1 MGRYIIFAILF
12 MAAFVANI
20 NPMHYIFDIGFTFGN
35 LFLFII
41 GGIYAYKHVIGAT
54 ILVYILS
61 FVVRGFNPIQ
71 VIGLLEV
78 LVVCY
83 YYRKK
88 GRKNLFIN
96 VLTYW
101 CLFGL
106 WGNMACYLLVGMKNN
121 EMIFSLINLLINSLF
136 NAFIAQII
144 CYYWKVFRQRQEAS
158 MPTVS
163 FSQIAFH
170 IIMGTILA
178 PFFITIITNGA
189 QMQKVYQEDNYK
201 QAQTVAKEV
210 NKKIMSW
217 SKLELQ
223 KFKLQGKVQVAHI
236 QQIVDQY
243 IGEEPIYLMI
253 STDTNKVI
261 MNSIPS
267 IEEGIA
273 SDIEIMPIKEDFSY
287 VEISKIRPV
296 KIFSKELKGY
306 YIFELPIIKSQLNI
320 HIITPIDRYRIM
332 VMEEYLTH
340 FQIMSVFILFV
351 LIAFWGLN
359 RVLLN
364 SINELVTLTD
374 HLPSRLTTQEQI
386 IWPMSRISEI
396 NLLVENFKSMY
407 TELDKMFE
415 MLQESKEEL
424 KELAY
429 YDVLTGLANRLYF
442 KEYLNNLVN
451 SKAAGKVGVIFID
464 LNKFKQVNDELG
476 HDVGDQ
482 LLMQVAARLRRLESY
497 ETKAFRL
504 GGDEF
509 VLIHQTIQKESIVAL
524 GKSAN
529 QIFEESFKLN
539 QEMREITASIGV
551 GIYPDHGNSI
561 DQIVKRADE
570 AMYHSKNRRD
580 KSVYLYNVKKNK

>member
-1 MGRYIIFAILF
+1 
-12 MAAFVANI
+12 
-20 NPMHYIFDIGFTFGN
+20 
-35 LFLFII
+35 
-41 GGIYAYKHVIGAT
+41 
-54 ILVYILS
+54 
-61 FVVRGFNPIQ
+61 
-71 VIGLLEV
+71 
-78 LVVCY
+78 
-83 YYRKK
+83 
-88 GRKNLFIN
+88 
-96 VLTYW
+96 
-101 CLFGL
+101 
-106 WGNMACYLLVGMKNN
+106 MACYLLVGMKNN

-144 CYYWKVFRQRQEAS
+144 CYYWKVFMQRQEAS

-189 QMQKVYQEDNYK
+189 HMQKVYQEDNYK
-201 QAQTVAKEV
+201 QAQTVAREV

-287 VEISKIRPV
+287 VEISKVRPI
-296 KIFSKELKGY
+296 KIFSKELRGY

-320 HIITPIDRYRIM
+320 HIITPVDRYRIM

-340 FQIMSVFILFV
+340 FQIMGVFILFV
-351 LIAFWGLN
+351 LIAFLGLN
-359 RVLLN
+359 RVLLK

-451 SKAAGKVGVIFID
+451 SKAVGKVGVIFID

-482 LLMQVAARLRRLESY
+482 LLMQVAARLRRLESP

-504 GGDEF
+504 GG
-509 VLIHQTIQKESIVAL
+509 
-524 GKSAN
+524 
-529 QIFEESFKLN
+529 
-539 QEMREITASIGV
+539 
-551 GIYPDHGNSI
+551 
-561 DQIVKRADE
+561 
-570 AMYHSKNRRD
+570 
-580 KSVYLYNVKKNK
+580 